1 MMKIEK
7 NETEVNPNYLK
18 KHKNIL
24 KSLQATVRN
33 RENLRIDNEN
43 NVGFILIFF
52 QIIFSLKDLL
62 KRLQSTLSNYRK
74 DLWEKNHKCI
84 EIYRRNLMSG
94 TSKISFDFINI

>member
-1 MMKIEK
+1 MVRVLERNVLIFKDNQILLNKMMKIEK

-52 QIIFSLKDLL
+52 
-62 KRLQSTLSNYRK
+62 
-74 DLWEKNHKCI
+74 
-84 EIYRRNLMSG
+84 
-94 TSKISFDFINI
+94 